1 MTDAMDRRNFVTS
14 ALAFA
19 ASSVAPGA
27 GARSGAAT
35 PIELRSL
42 ATDVDVVTGSGSNV
56 VLVRAGKE
64 VVMVDGGLAV
74 NATRLLQRVRAGG
87 QSVSTLFNTHWH
99 WDHTGSNEALG
110 KSGVRIIAHENTK
123 LWMQRP
129 IDVKWEGRVYPPVT
143 PKALPTQ
150 TFYTQDSL
158 RVGTQEIRYGHLGQA
173 HTDGDLYVH
182 LPAANVLVAG
192 DVVSVNHYPVMDWS
206 TGGWVGGLLDATS
219 TLLALSDD
227 NTLIVPGTGPVVNK
241 AQLKLQ
247 HDMLEVM
254 KERVWQLM
262 RKGMNDV
269 DVVAAKPTA
278 EYDEQWGD
286 PQQFLL
292 SAYKGLW
299 GHVREQR
306 GIV

>member
-1 MTDAMDRRNFVTS
+1 MTDSMDRRGFVLS
-14 ALAFA
+14 ALAIAVA
-19 ASSVAPGA
+19 ARARAGA
-27 GARSGAAT
+27 GAKSTIERKTVAAG
-35 PIELRSL
+35 
-42 ATDVDVVTGSGSNV
+42 VDVVTGSGSNV
-56 VLVRAGKE
+56 VLVQSGKE

-74 NATRLLQRVRAGG
+74 NAARLLQRVRAGG
-87 QSVSTLFNTHWH
+87 QAVSALFNTHWH

-110 KSGVRIIAHENTK
+110 KSGVRIIAHENTR

-129 IDVKWEGRVYPPVT
+129 IDVKWEGRVYPPVA

-158 RVGTQEIRYGHLGQA
+158 RFGTQEIRYGHLGQA

-182 LPAANVLVAG
+182 LPASNVLITG
-192 DVVSVNHYPVMDWS
+192 DAVSVNQYPVMDWS

-241 AQLKLQ
+241 AHLKLQ

-269 DVVAAKPTA
+269 DVVAAKPTG
-278 EYDEQWGD
+278 EYDEEWGD
-286 PQQFLL
+286 PEQFLL

>member
-1 MTDAMDRRNFVTS
+1 MTDSMDRRGFVLS
-14 ALAFA
+14 ALAIAVA
-19 ASSVAPGA
+19 ARARAGA
-27 GARSGAAT
+27 GAKSTIERKTVAAG
-35 PIELRSL
+35 
-42 ATDVDVVTGSGSNV
+42 VDVVTGSGSNV
-56 VLVRAGKE
+56 VLVQSGKE

-74 NATRLLQRVRAGG
+74 NAARLLQRVRAGG
-87 QSVSTLFNTHWH
+87 QAVSALFNTHWH

-110 KSGVRIIAHENTK
+110 KSGVRIIAHENTR

-129 IDVKWEGRVYPPVT
+129 IDVKWEGRVYPPVA

-158 RVGTQEIRYGHLGQA
+158 RFGTQEIRYGHLGQA

-182 LPAANVLVAG
+182 LPASNVLIAG
-192 DVVSVNHYPVMDWS
+192 DAVAVNRYPVMDWS

-241 AQLKLQ
+241 AHLKLQ

-269 DVVAAKPTA
+269 DVVAAKPTG
-278 EYDEQWGD
+278 EYDEEWGD
-286 PQQFLL
+286 PEQFLL